1 METTLWVKPLLTALG
16 LVVLGIG
23 AVIWFGSARW
33 NDESSRLVEKLV
45 RATPRV
51 GAGTVDFGELEHLPA
66 PVSRY
71 FRRVLKE
78 GQPVIRTARLTQKGT
93 FRVRRADDGWSAFEA
108 TQHFSADPPGFV
120 WDAVIHM
127 VPFMRVRVRDAYVG
141 GRGSMQGKLL
151 GLVPVVD
158 ARTGEELDAGTL
170 QRYLAEAVWFPTA
183 LLPSAGVKWSAMDG
197 DRASATLTDSGTTVS
212 LEFRFNESGEVVEVF
227 SPGRYREVN
236 GEYELTPWAGRFRN
250 YEERGGMLIPVEA
263 EVEWRLRDGSFPYW
277 KGRIVEVE
285 YDFAR

>member
-1 METTLWVKPLLTALG
+1 MVLWAKLISAAVVSAGVGLGTA
-16 LVVLGIG
+16 
-23 AVIWFGSARW
+23 AWFGSARW
-33 NDESSRLVEKLV
+33 NHRSSQLVEKFTG
-45 RATPRV
+45 AIPRV
-51 GAGTVDFGELEHLPA
+51 EAETVDFGELERLPA

-78 GQPVIRTARLTQKGT
+78 GQPIIRSVRVTQRGG
-93 FRVRRADDGWSAFEA
+93 FRVRKANDGWNTFEA
-108 TQHFSADPPGFV
+108 TQHFSAGPPGFV

-127 VPFMRVRVRDAYVG
+127 APLMSVRVRDAYVG

-151 GLVPVVD
+151 ALVPVVD
-158 ARTGEELDAGTL
+158 AHAGKELDAGTL

-183 LLPSAGVKWSAMDG
+183 LLPRAGVKWSAMDG

-212 LEFRFNESGEVVEVF
+212 LEFRFNEAGEITEVF

-236 GEYELTPWAGRFRN
+236 GEYELTPWAGRFRS